1 MALFGIFKKTLHQR
15 FEYKP
20 RYYDEQKERLSEIAS
35 KYSGKQPADT
45 ELVKSRIKKG
55 FRRRFEGERDEI
67 TSENRKANTRV
78 LIILILLIV
87 LVGYFILKYL
97 PRIVALLS

>member
-1 MALFGIFKKTLHQR
+1 MALFGIFKKPQHQR

-20 RYYDEQKERLSEIAS
+20 RYYDEQKERLSEITS
-35 KYSGKQPADT
+35 KYSNEEATDT
-45 ELVKSRIKKG
+45 ELAKSRIKRG

-67 TSENRKANTRV
+67 SIENRKANTRV
-78 LIILILLIV
+78 LIILILLVV
-87 LVGYFILKYL
+87 LVGYFIMKYL